1 MGRPAILSRER
12 ITAAGKQ
19 IVEREG
25 PQALTLKRLG
35 GELGVD
41 ASALYRHFRN
51 KDELIAAIGDE
62 LLSGYVADPG
72 EDVGWREGVTDICV
86 RLRSAVITQPVVVDI
101 VRFGTP
107 RQANELKNTEELL
120 RQKRRGGLYAPAAGG
135 GYHALISLTLGSAAI
150 DAPLDRLHRAER
162 QRLYRG
168 WRRQY
173 ATLASEQYPTT
184 VALAEHLWRGSAED
198 RFRAALETML
208 DGLQTGISQRR

>member
-51 KDELIAAIGDE
+51 KDELVSAIGDE

-72 EDVGWREGVTDICV
+72 DDVAWREGVTDICV
-86 RLRSAVITQPVVVDI
+86 QLRAASITQPVVVDI
-101 VRFGTP
+101 VRFGPP
-107 RQANELKNTEELL
+107 RQANELKLTEVLL
-120 RQKRRGGLYAPAAGG
+120 RLLRRGGLDAQAAGDA
-135 GYHALISLTLGSAAI
+135 YHALISLTLGSAAI
-150 DAPLDRLHRAER
+150 DAQLDRLPRAER
-162 QRLYRG
+162 QKLYRG

-173 ATLASEQYPTT
+173 ATLPSEQYPTT
-184 VALAEHLWRGSAED
+184 VALAEQLWRGTAED
-198 RFRAALETML
+198 RFRGALEILL
-208 DGLQTGISQRR
+208 DGLQAGISQRR